1 MRLLG
6 GCVRYVR
13 SRQQTCSAVSNSQAQ
28 NAPSRF
34 SPIAVNALYPS
45 IERGLSADILAARA
59 LGGRAYPVCTAHV
72 VAGNGMV
79 TDVLDVPTDTI
90 SAQLEHVLNT
100 GHPTAARV
108 GIINHP
114 ATVEVVF
121 DVMQQVNGPFVLDLT
136 LSGPSGE
143 DIINQRSLE
152 RIQDRLE
159 EPDLVT
165 MRMQD
170 AQLVAGMEIPS
181 LDDAQVAIQRIG
193 QLGAQRLLM
202 RCGRISSHFYD
213 LEAQAPSYAVD
224 LYYDGEDFAVFEAPH
239 LEFDDVHGASSALM
253 LSLLRHL
260 QDEMT
265 FPDALQQAKA
275 YVTEALNHCA
285 EGESPHAPNYFWK
298 RSQESVT

>member
-1 MRLLG
+1 
-6 GCVRYVR
+6 
-13 SRQQTCSAVSNSQAQ
+13 
-28 NAPSRF
+28 
-34 SPIAVNALYPS
+34 
-45 IERGLSADILAARA
+45 
-59 LGGRAYPVCTAHV
+59 
-72 VAGNGMV
+72 MV

-121 DVMQQVNGPFVLDLT
+121 DVMQQVDGPFVLDLT

-239 LEFDDVHGASSALM
+239 LELDDVHGASSALM

-285 EGESPHAPNYFWK
+285 EGENPHAPNYFWK